1 VSQEMAF
8 SPLGAIF
15 ELGQTETNG
24 LTSRTTAL
32 LSKAEVARNRGKSA
46 KGGKAQAE
54 QVPPAD
60 PESGP
65 PNLRA
70 KGRWLN
76 RAENKNRQLCN
87 QLHNKPS
94 CLVTITLVYRSWRM

>member
-1 VSQEMAF
+1 MSQEMAF

-46 KGGKAQAE
+46 KGVKLRLSKCLRQTPKADLQICA
-54 QVPPAD
+54 
-60 PESGP
+60 
-65 PNLRA
+65 LRDA
-70 KGRWLN
+70 GSTVLKIKIDN
-76 RAENKNRQLCN
+76 CAINCTTNHRA
-87 QLHNKPS
+87 
-94 CLVTITLVYRSWRM
+94 